1 MNDSQHVNV
10 ELFEVILLSYSTLS
24 YIERKKFQ
32 FKTLGIALQSW
43 TKYLAQSKE
52 IN

>member
-24 YIERKKFQ
+24 YIERKNFNLRHWVLHNNPGQNIWHRAKR
-32 FKTLGIALQSW
+32 
-43 TKYLAQSKE
+43 
-52 IN
+52 